1 MSESNVSN
9 RRRNINKRL
18 SVSSLKP
25 FKDEELFISGFPSVK
40 IGVVRNL
47 ALNNQTPMS
56 LLMFGVK
63 QGETNFF
70 TDEGTHCY
78 IESLKNN
85 QCVCSQDYLPKVER
99 SWAKQKAVLLGFTH
113 IEDKPGAEALTG
125 EEVQFMVDMG
135 TRNRHD
141 VNALLI
147 TGDSEVALKYSFE
160 ADEIFI
166 LRSTVI

>member
-9 RRRNINKRL
+9 RRRNSHKRL
-18 SVSSLKP
+18 QVNSLKR

-47 ALNNQTPMS
+47 ALNNQVPMS

-63 QGETNFF
+63 KGETNFF

-85 QCVCSQDYLPKVER
+85 QCVCTQDYLPKVER
-99 SWAKQKAVLLGFTH
+99 SWTKQKAVLLGFTH
-113 IEDKPGAEALTG
+113 IDEKAGSETLSG

-135 TRNRHD
+135 TRNKHD
-141 VNALLI
+141 VNAMII
-147 TGDSEVALKYSFE
+147 TGESEVALKYSFE